1 MHRGVVQGGT
11 ISASLFSL
19 CIDAVCARLQ
29 ARWQSQ
35 GRTGPLNVARV
46 HQWLW
51 AYADDLLLF
60 ASSVAEVKALLADV
74 RAELSAVG
82 LEVNLEKIQMFAAP
96 WTVPPGTTVVLG
108 GRPVTVAASIVYL
121 GLPVGFEVSN
131 VDFAGMLLAK
141 AWRAFF
147 RYKGVLC
154 NRLTDPR
161 RRLTLLDTYVT
172 SAWSWAAC
180 HVRPTCAVVQ
190 QFQTAW
196 LMMVT
201 SILAFSHDREHLDW
215 VQDFTARRRASRMF
229 AVHVGVRDWAD
240 VLLARIF
247 TWYGHLARMP
257 LERSRPAAVALR
269 YRCMQLWRR
278 SQRGE
283 TAAVALR
290 YRCMQ
295 LWRRSQRGETSTL
308 THPVRGSWPS
318 VDRLLQEL
326 VESSVALDADWLTLA
341 SDREAWRALLP
352 VWKERWM
359 PQPGG
364 TDLFGR
370 VLHLPVPGLPWPSL
384 SRVGRVFSQQ
394 PRSFGSAVRLLHG
407 ALACEAQENGEA
419 QPRILAADAAFVTSL
434 QALPDAPL
442 PLAAAMLLAMA
453 PDGYV
458 LAPGTEA
465 TWRALT
471 DPEPRP
477 PQPRSPIPAELLA
490 YEPKCQVQLA
500 AGSVATALR
509 EAKRGGAA
517 GLSGMRAEH
526 LKMLLQDAEAMELLA
541 DAATLLARAHVPPE
555 IQTALAMARL

>member
-1 MHRGVVQGGT
+1 MHFALAGEAWHVDMHRGVVQGGT

-82 LEVNLEKIQMFAAP
+82 LEVNLEKTQMFAAP

-201 SILAFSHDREHLDW
+201 SILGFSHDREHLDW

-283 TAAVALR
+283 T
-290 YRCMQ
+290 
-295 LWRRSQRGETSTL
+295 STL

-318 VDRLLQEL
+318 VDRSLQEL
-326 VESSVALDADWLTLA
+326 VESAVALDADWLTLA

-370 VLHLPVPGLPWPSL
+370 APHLPAPGLPWPSL
-384 SRVGRVFSQQ
+384 SRVGELPVAPPALGFG
-394 PRSFGSAVRLLHG
+394 PRAAPVGSLRLM
-407 ALACEAQENGEA
+407 ALEA
-419 QPRILAADAAFVTSL
+419 SL
-434 QALPDAPL
+434 R
-442 PLAAAMLLAMA
+442 M
-453 PDGYV
+453 
-458 LAPGTEA
+458 
-465 TWRALT
+465 
-471 DPEPRP
+471 
-477 PQPRSPIPAELLA
+477 
-490 YEPKCQVQLA
+490 
-500 AGSVATALR
+500 
-509 EAKRGGAA
+509 
-517 GLSGMRAEH
+517 
-526 LKMLLQDAEAMELLA
+526 
-541 DAATLLARAHVPPE
+541 
-555 IQTALAMARL
+555 